1 MAFDDYRDARDQ
13 SVQSV
18 QFILAQFLRMPQLRQ
33 EVTESARYRS
43 I

>member
-1 MAFDDYRDARDQ
+1 MAFGDYRDARDQ
-13 SVQSV
+13 SVQ
-18 QFILAQFLRMPQLRQ
+18 FILAQFLHTPQLRQ